1 MVKDIQD
8 SFRYYYWNKESELQS
23 GIKREEAVGCTDYE
37 IYGEERG
44 RRYRDVDESL
54 VQAGKV
60 YRAEE
65 SYSTVDGIVHDTI
78 AVKSIIKWKE
88 KKKWLL
94 VTRWD
99 ITRLKTYEREL
110 IAAKEE
116 LEKALN
122 KQKLALKSVNFGL
135 IYIDKNY
142 LVQWEETT
150 QIASLVKGRHYTP
163 GQICYKTSALR
174 DTPCGQCA
182 FQKAIEQG
190 KIIRHTIRID
200 QVDFEVTATPVYD
213 NEGTE
218 IIGGLLRFEDIT
230 EKVKM
235 DKMLQEAK
243 EKAEESNRLKSAFL
257 ANMSHEIRTP
267 LNAIVGFS
275 SLLAETDEEELR
287 HSYMSLVQENSE
299 LLLNLIS
306 DILDISKIE
315 AGAIDLTMGWVD
327 VPQLCREVIA
337 TFSHKKRDDAVEL
350 RFDESSPQ
358 IVINAD
364 KNRII

>member
-135 IYIDKNY
+135 IYIDKK
-142 LVQWEETT
+142 LSGTM
-150 QIASLVKGRHYTP
+150 GRNNANCQPRERKALYTGTNLLQNKCTP
-163 GQICYKTSALR
+163 GYSMRTMRLS
-174 DTPCGQCA
+174 
-182 FQKAIEQG
+182 
-190 KIIRHTIRID
+190 
-200 QVDFEVTATPVYD
+200 
-213 NEGTE
+213 
-218 IIGGLLRFEDIT
+218 
-230 EKVKM
+230 
-235 DKMLQEAK
+235 
-243 EKAEESNRLKSAFL
+243 ES
-257 ANMSHEIRTP
+257 
-267 LNAIVGFS
+267 
-275 SLLAETDEEELR
+275 D
-287 HSYMSLVQENSE
+287 
-299 LLLNLIS
+299 
-306 DILDISKIE
+306 
-315 AGAIDLTMGWVD
+315 
-327 VPQLCREVIA
+327 
-337 TFSHKKRDDAVEL
+337 
-350 RFDESSPQ
+350 
-358 IVINAD
+358 
-364 KNRII
+364 

>member
-122 KQKLALKSVNFGL
+122 KQKLALKCS
-135 IYIDKNY
+135 
-142 LVQWEETT
+142 
-150 QIASLVKGRHYTP
+150 
-163 GQICYKTSALR
+163 
-174 DTPCGQCA
+174 
-182 FQKAIEQG
+182 
-190 KIIRHTIRID
+190 
-200 QVDFEVTATPVYD
+200 
-213 NEGTE
+213 
-218 IIGGLLRFEDIT
+218 
-230 EKVKM
+230 
-235 DKMLQEAK
+235 
-243 EKAEESNRLKSAFL
+243 
-257 ANMSHEIRTP
+257 
-267 LNAIVGFS
+267 
-275 SLLAETDEEELR
+275 
-287 HSYMSLVQENSE
+287 
-299 LLLNLIS
+299 
-306 DILDISKIE
+306 
-315 AGAIDLTMGWVD
+315 
-327 VPQLCREVIA
+327 
-337 TFSHKKRDDAVEL
+337 
-350 RFDESSPQ
+350 
-358 IVINAD
+358 
-364 KNRII
+364 